1 LTGQCKE
8 PRFPAPG
15 CAGRRL
21 HAPRQSG
28 GTSLP
33 SAKSLHPPR
42 LRSSACNRCSK
53 GRIQV
58 KPGRSRGGF
67 TLVEMLVVLVIVA
80 LMMALVGTSISRNIS
95 GAEMRTAASK
105 VAASLRYT
113 RTQAIL
119 TKSEQVFLVDAEN
132 LTYQAAEREAQKL
145 PEGMKVELN
154 TARSEL
160 TSETA
165 GGIRFYPDGGSTG
178 GNVRLEANGRIYRV
192 NVAWLTGEASVERPD
207 D

>member
-1 LTGQCKE
+1 
-8 PRFPAPG
+8 
-15 CAGRRL
+15 
-21 HAPRQSG
+21 
-28 GTSLP
+28 
-33 SAKSLHPPR
+33 
-42 LRSSACNRCSK
+42 LRDLKR
-53 GRIQV
+53 
-58 KPGRSRGGF
+58 GF
-67 TLVEMLVVLVIVA
+67 TLVEMMVVLVIVA

-119 TKSEQVFLVDAEN
+119 TKTEQVFLVDTEKH
-132 LTYQAAEREAQKL
+132 TYQAAQNEVKQL
-145 PEGMKVELN
+145 PEGMEVELN

-178 GNVRLEANGRIYRV
+178 GNVRLDANGRIYRI

-207 D
+207 EDE

>member
-1 LTGQCKE
+1 LTGQ
-8 PRFPAPG
+8 
-15 CAGRRL
+15 
-21 HAPRQSG
+21 
-28 GTSLP
+28 
-33 SAKSLHPPR
+33 
-42 LRSSACNRCSK
+42 SK
-53 GRIQV
+53 GRLLDR
-58 KPGRSRGGF
+58 PTRSAGGF
-67 TLVEMLVVLVIVA
+67 TLVELLVVLVIAA
-80 LMMALVGTSISRNIS
+80 LVLGMVGTSISRNIS

-119 TKSEQVFLVDAEN
+119 TKSEQVFLVDTEKR
-132 LTYQAAEREAQKL
+132 TYQAGEREAEEL
-145 PEGMKVELN
+145 PEGMNVELN